1 MMEENNPQLPETRSH
16 LQQHQ
21 ERKLAGLMLPVLI
34 VALIGGIVGGVVGI
48 FFVNDYFSLSKDRSR
63 QVVLEESSA
72 IIEVANKLKPSVVS
86 IVTESPQLDFFGQV
100 SGTQSGAGTGIIIRE
115 DGLILTNKHVIPE
128 GSTKITVVGSDGQAY
143 EGSVLARDPFNDIAY
158 VKINGSGFV
167 PAELGDSDQVV
178 VGQKVVAIGNA
189 LGEFDNTVTSGI
201 ISGIGRP
208 VTAGD
213 ATTEVERLQDLF
225 QTDAAINPGNSGGP
239 LVDINAKVIGMNTAI
254 ADNAENIGFAIPI
267 NQAKAG
273 IASVE
278 STGKLVKPY
287 LGVRYVSIT
296 KEYAKANNLPVDQGA
311 YIISSDGQPA
321 IIEGSPAAKAGLKEK
336 DIITRVNGQDVTKTS
351 SLVTLIGKYQV
362 GDEITLTILRDGQPQ
377 EIKARLEEIPTS

>member
-1 MMEENNPQLPETRSH
+1 MEKDKTSLPESAKGLKTDKSSWLPR
-16 LQQHQ
+16 
-21 ERKLAGLMLPVLI
+21 LMLPVFI
-34 VALIGGIVGGVVGI
+34 VALLGGLIGGFLGI
-48 FFVNDYFSLSKDRSR
+48 FFINDYFSLSKDRSR

-72 IIEVANKLKPSVVS
+72 IIEVAGKLKPSVVS
-86 IVTESPQLDFFGQV
+86 IVTEIPQLDHFGQV
-100 SGTQSGAGTGIIIRE
+100 RGTQSGAGTGIIIRE

-128 GSTKITVVGSDGQAY
+128 SSSKITVVGSDGQEY

-158 VKINGSGFV
+158 VKIAGNGFT

-213 ATTEVERLQDLF
+213 ATGEVERLQDLF

-239 LVDINAKVIGMNTAI
+239 LVDINGKVIGMNTAI

-273 IASVE
+273 IVSVE
-278 STGKLVKPY
+278 NTGKLTKPY

-296 KEYAKANNLPVDQGA
+296 KEYAKANSLPVEQGA
-311 YIISSDGQPA
+311 YVIGGDSRPA
-321 IIEGSPAAKAGLKEK
+321 IIDGSPAAKAGLREK
-336 DIITRVNGQDVTKTS
+336 DIIVKVNGQDVTKTS

-362 GDEITLTILRDGQPQ
+362 GDEIVLRILREGQPQ
-377 EIKARLEEIPTS
+377 EVKVKLEELPAP

>member
-1 MMEENNPQLPETRSH
+1 MEEIKIQPPQSQPDKIKKPKSTH
-16 LQQHQ
+16 L
-21 ERKLAGLMLPVLI
+21 KGLMLPVFIIALLGG
-34 VALIGGIVGGVVGI
+34 LIGGALGI
-48 FFVNDYFSLSKDRSR
+48 FFVNDYFSLSRDRSR

-86 IVTESPQLDFFGQV
+86 IVTESPELDYFGQI
-100 SGTQSGAGTGIIIRE
+100 SGTESSAGTGIIIRE
-115 DGLILTNKHVIPE
+115 DGLILTNKHVIPA
-128 GSTKITVVGSDGQAY
+128 SSSKITVVSSDGQEY
-143 EGSVLARDPFNDIAY
+143 EASVLARDPFNDIAY
-158 VKINGSGFV
+158 VKIAGNGFT

-208 VTAGD
+208 VVAGD
-213 ATTEVERLQDLF
+213 ATSEVERLQDLF

-239 LVDINAKVIGMNTAI
+239 LVDINGMVIGMNTAI

-278 STGKLVKPY
+278 KTGKLIKPY
-287 LGVRYVSIT
+287 LGVRYVSIN
-296 KEYAKANNLPVDQGA
+296 KEYAKANDLPAEQGA
-311 YIISSDGQPA
+311 YVIGSDGQPA
-321 IIEGSPAAKAGLKEK
+321 IIAGSPAAKAGLKEK
-336 DIITRVNGQDVTKTS
+336 DVITRVNGQDVTKTS
-351 SLVTLIGKYQV
+351 SLVTLVGKYQV
-362 GDEITLTILRDGQPQ
+362 GDEITLTVLRDGRPQ
-377 EIKARLEEIPTS
+377 EIKVKLEELPAS